1 MQLVVFFFFC
11 SFSPFSFISAFF
23 FSFVVLK
30 YIQLGT
36 VREVEGRM
44 RAETYCARVVKRY
57 TLVTHV
63 STGAKS
69 LSFFSFFNVFFV
81 FLKGR
86 YKR

>member
-1 MQLVVFFFFC
+1 MQLVVFFLFLFTVFIHFC
-11 SFSPFSFISAFF
+11 LFF

-36 VREVEGRM
+36 VRDVEGRM

-69 LSFFSFFNVFFV
+69 LSFFL
-81 FLKGR
+81 FLTFSL
-86 YKR
+86 YF